1 MRAVEAPFD
10 APMHPLGC
18 RIGPTAIRGISI
30 FSTFWGGVLFALRS
44 PSYIPLRVKDRY
56 YGTLAHKIFL
66 HTLKATMHVYA
77 HVWGPKTTCHDA
89 LEQVCVGG
97 RAAVGL
103 GGRTAVLRADEV
115 SGKKKKKKKKCLTV
129 TPRDTLFVPCH
140 VAFYVVTV
148 ICGPLP
154 SIILYGISVYF
165 MNIP

>member
-1 MRAVEAPFD
+1 MR
-10 APMHPLGC
+10 
-18 RIGPTAIRGISI
+18 
-30 FSTFWGGVLFALRS
+30 
-44 PSYIPLRVKDRY
+44 YIPLRVTDRY
-56 YGTLAHKIFL
+56 YGTLANKIFL

-97 RAAVGL
+97 RVRRGPRRAY
-103 GGRTAVLRADEV
+103 GRPSRRRSFGE
-115 SGKKKKKKKKCLTV
+115 KKKKKKKKCLTV
-129 TPRDTLFVPCH
+129 TPRDTLFAPCH

>member
-1 MRAVEAPFD
+1 MYYPEKNI
-10 APMHPLGC
+10 C
-18 RIGPTAIRGISI
+18 AIK
-30 FSTFWGGVLFALRS
+30 
-44 PSYIPLRVKDRY
+44 YIPFRVTDRY

-97 RAAVGL
+97 RVRGGPRRAY
-103 GGRTAVLRADEV
+103 GRTSRRRSFAE
-115 SGKKKKKKKKCLTV
+115 KKKKKKCLTV
-129 TPRDTLFVPCH
+129 TPRDTLFAPCH